1 MILTEAERAIGLIK
15 RKLFRILRHDKT
27 SDWVTILP
35 EVVES
40 LNSRKL
46 LSIGFLEPREI
57 NHSTAPLIE
66 LARESLSPEQ
76 QKQIPQNLVPDFN
89 ERVANVRKY
98 LKRKDVIKPGNLV
111 FVDYRPTRTKFLT
124 SYEVQRHRIAV
135 VTKVDPSQKEVL
147 FKVKGLLGEDFAPF
161 YLYRDEI
168 KLFQGAVSDVHF
180 ELNKVKKWR
189 KEGNKE
195 FGLVSMKGYSALYD
209 TWLAKDVI
217 DKKLLPS
224 VASKNVQP

>member
-1 MILTEAERAIGLIK
+1 M
-15 RKLFRILRHDKT
+15 
-27 SDWVTILP
+27 
-35 EVVES
+35 ES

-46 LSIGFLEPREI
+46 LSLGFLEPGEI
-57 NHSTAPLIE
+57 DHSNAPLIE
-66 LARESLSPEQ
+66 LARESLSPQEQ
-76 QKQIPQNLVPDFN
+76 KLIPQNQVPDFN
-89 ERVANVRKY
+89 EKVNNVRKY
-98 LKRKDVIKPGNLV
+98 LKRNDVIKPGNLV

-124 SYEVQRHRIAV
+124 SYEVQRHRIGV

-168 KLFQGAVSDVHF
+168 KLFQGKVSDVHF

-189 KEGNKE
+189 KEGGKD
-195 FGLVSMKGYSALYD
+195 FGLVSMKGYSSLYD
-209 TWLAKDVI
+209 TWLPKKVI

-224 VASKNVQP
+224 VASKNVQPQ

>member
-1 MILTEAERAIGLIK
+1 M
-15 RKLFRILRHDKT
+15 RHDHIL
-27 SDWVTILP
+27 DWVTVLP

-46 LSIGFLEPREI
+46 LSLGYLEPGEI
-57 NHSTAPLIE
+57 DHSTAPQIE
-66 LARESLSPEQ
+66 LARESLSPEEKQ
-76 QKQIPQNLVPDFN
+76 QIPQLQVPDFN
-89 ERVANVRKY
+89 QRVANVKKY
-98 LKRKDVIKPGNLV
+98 LKRTDVIKPGNLV

-124 SYEVQRHRIAV
+124 SYEVQRHRIGV

-168 KLFQGAVSDVHF
+168 KLFQGNVSDVHF

-189 KEGNKE
+189 KEGDKE
-195 FGLVSMKGYSALYD
+195 MGLVSMKGYSALYD
-209 TWLAKDVI
+209 TWLPKEVI

-224 VASKNVQP
+224 LDTKNVLSRK